1 MRVPVRAAQA
11 ESEVVTPRRIL
22 VGGWLVFLLYCY
34 PGFMLTESADQLIDS
49 RYGQIQDVHSAVMTK
64 VWGLVEIVIAG
75 PAGMVFLQS
84 LLLLL
89 GTYFLLRHVLSDRA
103 AAVGAVVALLL
114 PPLVA
119 TTSIITPE
127 AQLASFLVAAMAA
140 MASDRLR
147 TRCIGIALAII
158 AAGMRDGGAVAA
170 AVATI
175 ALFRWSKPRYDV
187 AIGAAVFVVA
197 AAFALNL
204 WLPTNRTE
212 RHEVRLAMSDIVGTL
227 NYESARSD
235 ADIAKLLGGVSL
247 SSEPNVQARAKE
259 VYGKDRL
266 YTSGDKRVFDP
277 IVTAEQREAL
287 EAARG
292 RLTRNAPMSYLRHRI
307 HYFNRVLGLSRSR
320 AWLPVFTRHGEG
332 ATDYK
337 ATNHLAHSSL
347 LQRVLVRVFTLGH
360 DTFLFRPYFF
370 AVLLFPMLVYA
381 ILRRDR
387 LATLLFATGL
397 AYELALFFVATRPTY
412 RDSHAL
418 AVMTVLGA
426 ITLIA
431 SQAGYKRVGDEAA
444 VGIADDDHLQ
454 RRGQGT

>member
-1 MRVPVRAAQA
+1 M
-11 ESEVVTPRRIL
+11 TPRRIL

-49 RYGQIQDVHSAVMTK
+49 RYSQIQDVHSAVMTK
-64 VWGLVEIVIAG
+64 LWGLVEIVIAG
-75 PAGMVFLQS
+75 PAGMLFLQS

-89 GTYFLLRHVLSDRA
+89 GAYFLLRHVLSDRA
-103 AAVGAVVALLL
+103 AAVGAVVTLLL

-140 MASDRLR
+140 MASERR
-147 TRCIGIALAII
+147 WTRCIGIGLAII

-187 AIGAAVFVVA
+187 AIGAAVFVVV
-197 AAFALNL
+197 AAFALNVS
-204 WLPTNRTE
+204 LPTNRTE
-212 RHEVRLAMSDIVGTL
+212 RHEMTLAMSDIVGTL
-227 NYESARSD
+227 TYDRARSD
-235 ADIAKLLGGVSL
+235 ADIAKLLEGVPL
-247 SSEPNVQARAKE
+247 SGEPNLQARAKE

-266 YTSGDKRVFDP
+266 YASGDKRVFDP
-277 IVTAEQREAL
+277 IATDGQRDAL

-292 RLTRNAPMSYLRHRI
+292 RVIRNAPASYLRHRI
-307 HYFNRVLGLSRSR
+307 HIFNRVLGLSRSR
-320 AWLPVFTRHGEG
+320 TWSSVFTRHGEG
-332 ATDYK
+332 AADYK

-347 LQRVLVRVFTLGH
+347 LQRGLVRIFTLGH
-360 DTFLFRPYFF
+360 NTFLFRPYLF
-370 AVLLFPMLVYA
+370 ALLLVPMLVFA
-381 ILRRDR
+381 ILRRER
-387 LATLLFATGL
+387 LATMLLATGL
-397 AYELALFFVATRPTY
+397 AYELALFFVATRMTY

-418 AVMTVLGA
+418 AVMTVLGV

-444 VGIADDDHLQ
+444 VGIANNDDLQ
-454 RRGQGT
+454 RRGQST